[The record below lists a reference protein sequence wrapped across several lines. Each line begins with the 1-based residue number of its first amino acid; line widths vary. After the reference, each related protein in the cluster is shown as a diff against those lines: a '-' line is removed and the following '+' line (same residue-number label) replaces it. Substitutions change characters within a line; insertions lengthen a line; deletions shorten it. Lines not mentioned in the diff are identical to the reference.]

1 MTLKIFFYWMA
12 RLVAAIV
19 LIQTLYFKF
28 SGATESVYI
37 STTVGMEPW
46 GRIGIGI
53 LELLAAI
60 LLLINRTTWMG
71 AFLCIGLML
80 GAIGMH
86 LTLLGIEVQ
95 GDGGLL
101 FGYAILVSLSA
112 IVVLVMDEE
121 KIADFMKRI
130 KHPGD

>member
-1 MTLKIFFYWMA
+1 MTIKIFFYWMA

-19 LIQTLYFKF
+19 LLQTLYFKF

-37 STTVGMEPW
+37 FTTVGMEPW

-60 LLLINRTTWMG
+60 LLLINRTAWMG

-86 LTLLGIEVQ
+86 LTLLGIAVQ

-101 FGYAILVSLSA
+101 FGYAILISLSA